1 MSDTN
6 DKKPIPPIPGWPS
19 SNEQGQPKPDAGQAI
34 EDPLAELDRIVN
46 QDFDFAASPKGQPAA
61 VSQEELRE
69 LEQELIRELRLQQG
83 LDAASRPSEP
93 VAEREPDP
101 ITRPHPLARQV
112 PQASAPQASAPQAPQ
127 PASVPSQDFSAGLR
141 GSQPESFEMPKT
153 AEEKPAAQPED
164 APLAPPVAASP
175 RYEPTPAASDAPA
188 APTAAERR
196 APSLDDWSSLI
207 RGGSTE
213 SPAERPAAPAVSARD
228 ADDVATSGSYGQLR
242 RPSQREAAPSYQSRE
257 PVREENPADPM
268 SGFRP
273 GQAAPDSVSLDR
285 SARQTRQEEQASWSQ
300 PARESAPDY
309 PSAAPQEPESYVHQ
323 PVPEVRAPVASDPAS
338 DPFAAFNQAP
348 AQPSSHYPDPMLDRA
363 PVAPAVD
370 VSGREHGY
378 SSYPDQQPQEA
389 GYENGYQDQDAH
401 YQQQPYAQSDAYAA
415 QQGGYAAPNDYPM
428 ASGPHGTYADPG
440 VAQAAAESSPYL
452 GDEDYSALGPD
463 MTTAQPPKQQKSRKG
478 LITALAAVGVI
489 AVGGL
494 IAWGFGQ
501 SDSDSTETPVVEAN
515 TGPVK
520 EVPDD
525 PGGKVIPNQN
535 AAVYDR
541 IDGTKSD
548 EGPST
553 LMPAT
558 EKPLA
563 LTRDGQAPRVIS
575 LSGGETNVA
584 QNGDTDASTNPVRP
598 KEVRTVVVRPDGT
611 IVTANS
617 GDTANQTQAPSVD
630 QQLLNQ
636 TPSEQA
642 MNSTFNNGIE
652 QGGLLQGTDA
662 NANTNTDANV
672 NDAGNAAT
680 GLPLPRAKPDEL
692 VALQQA
698 AQAAA
703 PAQPVAQQPA
713 SNSPTLLV
721 PQSTP
726 AQPVPPRP
734 VAQANNDS
742 LGGYT
747 VQITSQRTPDQARAS
762 FANIQARL
770 PILNGYQPDI
780 KEANLG
786 DRGTFYRVRVGQF
799 GDRAGAT
806 AFCQSIKN
814 AGGDCL
820 VATR

>member
-19 SNEQGQPKPDAGQAI
+19 SRDQGQPQAGAGQAI

-46 QDFDFAASPKGQPAA
+46 QDFDFAASPKGQPSGQPAV

-69 LEQELIRELRLQQG
+69 LEQELIRELRIQQG
-83 LDAASRPSEP
+83 LDSSQRA
-93 VAEREPDP
+93 PDP
-101 ITRPHPLARQV
+101 APQSAPEPMTNRGADPMMRPHPLA
-112 PQASAPQASAPQAPQ
+112 PKAPQAQQPAPQAPQ
-127 PASVPSQDFSAGLR
+127 ASQAPSAPAPDFSAGLR
-141 GSQPESFEMPKT
+141 GPQAESFEMPEAGSEAT
-153 AEEKPAAQPED
+153 EPVQE
-164 APLAPPVAASP
+164 APVAPPVSASM
-175 RYEPTPAASDAPA
+175 RYEPSPA
-188 APTAAERR
+188 APSTPERR

-207 RGGSTE
+207 RGGATE
-213 SPAERPAAPAVSARD
+213 SPATPAAPSREQ
-228 ADDVATSGSYGQLR
+228 DDVSTSGSYGQLS
-242 RPSQREAAPSYQSRE
+242 RPSQRDPAPSYQPSEPARE
-257 PVREENPADPM
+257 AAPADPL

-273 GQAAPDSVSLDR
+273 GQPSPDPQPYQKPAQQAQQDD
-285 SARQTRQEEQASWSQ
+285 QASWSQ
-300 PARESAPDY
+300 PEREQASGYAPSY
-309 PSAAPQEPESYVHQ
+309 AQSGSQEPEGYAQ
-323 PVPEVRAPVASDPAS
+323 PAVPEVRAPVASDPAS
-338 DPFAAFNQAP
+338 DPFAAFNQSP
-348 AQPSSHYPDPMLDRA
+348 AYPESQPSSHYPDPMRDHA
-363 PVAPAVD
+363 PAAPAVD
-370 VSGREHGY
+370 VSGRDQGY
-378 SSYPDQQPQEA
+378 AGYADQQ
-389 GYENGYQDQDAH
+389 NDSGYQDPNAH
-401 YQQQPYAQSDAYAA
+401 YQQPYAQPDPYAN
-415 QQGGYAAPNDYPM
+415 QPGGYAATDEYLM
-428 ASGPHGTYADPG
+428 ASGQRGTYADPG
-440 VAQAAAESSPYL
+440 VAQAAAESSPYV
-452 GDEDYSALGPD
+452 GEEEYSALDPD
-463 MTTAQPPKQQKSRKG
+463 MAALPPAKPQKSRKG
-478 LITALAAVGVI
+478 LIAALAAVGVI

-494 IAWGFGQ
+494 IVWGFGQ
-501 SDSDSTETPVVEAN
+501 SGSDSTETPVVEAK

-584 QNGDTDASTNPVRP
+584 QNGDVPGSTNPVRP

-617 GDTANQTQAPSVD
+617 GDAANTAQTPSVD
-630 QQLLNQ
+630 KELLNQ

-642 MNSTFNNGIE
+642 MNSTFNNGID
-652 QGGLLQGTDA
+652 QGALLQGTDA
-662 NANTNTDANV
+662 NAANTTSDF
-672 NDAGNAAT
+672 
-680 GLPLPRAKPDEL
+680 PLPRSKPAEL
-692 VALQQA
+692 VALQKA
-698 AQAAA
+698 AEAQQPAVNSPTQLAPQSA
-703 PAQPVAQQPA
+703 PAQPVA
-713 SNSPTLLV
+713 
-721 PQSTP
+721 
-726 AQPVPPRP
+726 PRP
-734 VAQANNDS
+734 VVQTNNGS
-742 LGGYT
+742 TGGYT
-747 VQITSQRTPDQARAS
+747 VQVTSQRTPDQARAS

-770 PILNGYQPDI
+770 PILSGYQPDI

-786 DRGTFYRVRVGQF
+786 DRGTFYRVRVGSF

-820 VATR
+820 VARQ

>member
-19 SNEQGQPKPDAGQAI
+19 SRDQGQPQSAGGQAI

-46 QDFDFAASPKGQPAA
+46 QDFDFAASSKGQPSGQPAA

-69 LEQELIRELRLQQG
+69 LEQELIRELRIQQG
-83 LDAASRPSEP
+83 LDSAQRPAEP
-93 VAEREPDP
+93 APQSDPEPMM
-101 ITRPHPLARQV
+101 RPHPLA
-112 PQASAPQASAPQAPQ
+112 PKAPQAQQPAPQAPQ
-127 PASVPSQDFSAGLR
+127 TPQASQEPSAPAPDFSAGLR
-141 GSQPESFEMPKT
+141 GPQAESFEMPQ
-153 AEEKPAAQPED
+153 AEDKAVEPVQE
-164 APLAPPVAASP
+164 APVAPPVSASM
-175 RYEPTPAASDAPA
+175 RYEPATPAPSAP
-188 APTAAERR
+188 ERR

-207 RGGSTE
+207 RGGASE
-213 SPAERPAAPAVSARD
+213 SPAAPSASSREQ
-228 ADDVATSGSYGQLR
+228 DDVSTSGSYGQLS
-242 RPSQREAAPSYQSRE
+242 RPSQRDPAPSYQPSEPARE
-257 PVREENPADPM
+257 AAPADPL
-268 SGFRP
+268 SGYRP
-273 GQAAPDSVSLDR
+273 GQPSPEPQPYQKPSPQAQAD
-285 SARQTRQEEQASWSQ
+285 EQASWSQ
-300 PARESAPDY
+300 PEREQTAGYAPSY
-309 PSAAPQEPESYVHQ
+309 AQPGSQEPEVYAQ
-323 PVPEVRAPVASDPAS
+323 PAVPEVRAPVASDPAS
-338 DPFAAFNQAP
+338 DPFAAFNQSP
-348 AQPSSHYPDPMLDRA
+348 AQPEPQPSSHYPDPMRGHA
-363 PVAPAVD
+363 PAAPAVD
-370 VSGREHGY
+370 VSGRDQGY
-378 SSYPDQQPQEA
+378 AGYVDQQSDA
-389 GYENGYQDQDAH
+389 GYERGY
-401 YQQQPYAQSDAYAA
+401 QQPYAQPDPYAS
-415 QQGGYAAPNDYPM
+415 QQGGYGATDEYLM

-440 VAQAAAESSPYL
+440 VAQAAAESSPYV
-452 GDEDYSALGPD
+452 GEEEYSALDPD
-463 MTTAQPPKQQKSRKG
+463 MSALPPAKAQKSRKG
-478 LITALAAVGVI
+478 LIAALGAVGVI
-489 AVGGL
+489 VVGGL

-501 SDSDSTETPVVEAN
+501 SGSDSTETPVVEAK

-563 LTRDGQAPRVIS
+563 MTRDGQAPRVIS

-584 QNGDTDASTNPVRP
+584 QNGDTPGSTNPVRP

-617 GDTANQTQAPSVD
+617 GDTANTAQTPSVD
-630 QQLLNQ
+630 KELLNQ

-652 QGGLLQGTDA
+652 QGGLLQESDA
-662 NANTNTDANV
+662 NAANTT
-672 NDAGNAAT
+672 ND
-680 GLPLPRAKPDEL
+680 LPLPRSKPAEL
-692 VALQQA
+692 VALQKA
-698 AQAAA
+698 AE
-703 PAQPVAQQPA
+703 AQQPA
-713 SNSPTLLV
+713 ASSPTQLA
-721 PQSTP
+721 PPSTP
-726 AQPVPPRP
+726 VQPVAPRP
-734 VAQANNDS
+734 VAQTNNNAAT
-742 LGGYT
+742 GGYT
-747 VQITSQRTPDQARAS
+747 VQVTSQRTPDQARAS

-770 PILNGYQPDI
+770 PILSGYQPDI

-786 DRGTFYRVRVGQF
+786 DRGTFYRVRVGSF

-820 VATR
+820 VARQ